1 MSQYPS
7 QPPSVQGG
15 PLRPHRGAMI
25 LVLGILG
32 LIICFILGIIA
43 WVMATGDLR
52 QMDAGQMD
60 PSGRGL
66 TQAGKILG
74 IVATIINLIGF
85 VFITVP
91 MMLAIIAA
99 IAAGASGTGP

>member
-1 MSQYPS
+1 MSQYS
-7 QPPSVQGG
+7 SPPSVHGS

-32 LIICFILGIIA
+32 LVICFILGIIA
-43 WVMATGDLR
+43 WVMASGDLR
-52 QMDAGQMD
+52 QMDAGLMD

-74 IVATIINLIGF
+74 IVATVLNLIAF
-85 VFITVP
+85 VFVTIP
-91 MMLAIIAA
+91 MILAIIAA
-99 IAAGASGTGP
+99 IASGAGGTGP